1 MKLKKIIASV
11 AAAAVAVSAMAVNV
25 FAADEYTAKLG
36 FTDSGWT
43 YQDWES
49 STTVTGDG
57 QYSIESTTAAGA
69 PDMLVFVVD
78 IEGMYAA
85 NPDATAVLDKVEIDG
100 AELEFDASKINYG
113 DIEEKGNFRIEIYN
127 DYGDTKNDP
136 PINNVT
142 PITTSVKVTFTV
154 SGLGG
159 ASEPAADE
167 SVAGGDAAET
177 SDAPAADD
185 ETASGKTGNVPAMAM
200 VAVMAVAGTAAVV
213 SKKRK

>member
-1 MKLKKIIASV
+1 MKLKKIIASI

-25 FAADEYTAKLG
+25 FAADEYNAKLG

-43 YQDWES
+43 YQDWET

-57 QYSIESTTAAGA
+57 QYSIETTAPAGSL
-69 PDMLVFVVD
+69 DILVFVVD
-78 IEGMYAA
+78 IEGMYADH
-85 NPDATAVLDKVEIDG
+85 PEATAVLDKVEIDG
-100 AELEFDASKINYG
+100 AELEFDASKIGYG
-113 DIEEKGNFRIEIYN
+113 DLEGKGNFRIDIYN
-127 DYGDTKNDP
+127 DFSDTKSDP

-142 PITTSVKVTFTV
+142 PITQSVKVTFTV

-159 ASEPAADE
+159 ASE
-167 SVAGGDAAET
+167 AGGDAAET
-177 SDAPAADD
+177 TDAPAADG